1 MLLYENINLSLFL
14 QYIKHE
20 EMDYI
25 ELNVAVTPLSETAT
39 DVLAGMLA
47 DIGYESFVPNQSGM
61 SAYIDET
68 LFDEVRLKEIISDF
82 ILPVDI
88 NYSVSKI
95 KSEDWNEE
103 WEKNYFQPIV
113 VGKECVIHS
122 TFHRNA
128 SMILR
133 LILKWHSGQD
143 IMKQRG

>member
-1 MLLYENINLSLFL
+1 
-14 QYIKHE
+14 
-20 EMDYI
+20 MDYI

-82 ILPVDI
+82 FLPVDI
-88 NYSVSKI
+88 SYSVVLFIRMYRS
-95 KSEDWNEE
+95 
-103 WEKNYFQPIV
+103 
-113 VGKECVIHS
+113 
-122 TFHRNA
+122 A